1 MIIKKI
7 SIFGAIVILTSSI
20 SFAQTNNKL
29 AIKKGQ
35 KYVVENKTSTYS
47 TTEVQGQPMEVTIE
61 AMTTYHIEVTDSKD
75 NSFTLTNTIKNV
87 KMDMSQMGQ
96 QINFDSDK
104 KEDMDGP
111 IGSTFKTYLDIPQT
125 VKINNEGDIVPD
137 TNNASDKSSNPFGD
151 FESTGFGASMA
162 FHSLPKDLKVGQT
175 WKGSKSADGTITTTN
190 YTVKSINGDL
200 ATVTLSGDMNVDKKM
215 EQMGMEMT
223 TKSKGQFTGE
233 EVVNMKTGIIQ
244 SQTMVINTDGNIEV
258 MGQELPTSAKVT
270 SSTSVKTL

>member
-1 MIIKKI
+1 MIMKKTI
-7 SIFGAIVILTSSI
+7 LFIATAILTCSL
-20 SFAQTNNKL
+20 SFGQTNNKL
-29 AIKKGQ
+29 AINKGQ
-35 KYVVENKTSTYS
+35 KYVVENKSSTYS
-47 TTEVQGQPMEVTIE
+47 ITEVQGQPMEVTIE
-61 AMTTYHIEVTDSKD
+61 ATTTYHIEVTDSKD
-75 NSFTLTNTIKNV
+75 NLFTLASTIKNV

-96 QINFDSDK
+96 QISFDSDK

-125 VKINNEGDIVPD
+125 VKINNQGDIIPE
-137 TNNASDKSSNPFGD
+137 TSNASDKTSSPFGD

-162 FHSLPKDLKVGQT
+162 FRSLPKDLKVGQT
-175 WKGSKSADGTITTTN
+175 WKGSKTADGTITNTN
-190 YTVKSINGDL
+190 YKVKSINGDL

-233 EVVNMKTGIIQ
+233 EVVNIKTGIIQ

-270 SSTSVKTL
+270 SSTSVKIL